1 MVRSLFATFLSCV
14 SVVSHI
20 YFSLS
25 NNFHLLEKTP
35 AQQLTVVSKMVVV
48 CPRLNTTSPIGW
60 HTEHSAP
67 IGGAVNMKLRN
78 LPRTTNSC
86 NNFSANN
93 NVLGVSNTSHHMGH
107 YTTRH
112 VPNLFLFDA
121 GYKICVVNNETFCEA
136 QARVRQGSARDGPYG
151 ERPQSLNPS
160 LELTLKLVATTH
172 PLPTISLILLN

>member
-1 MVRSLFATFLSCV
+1 MLVRSLFATFLSCV

-67 IGGAVNMKLRN
+67 IGGAVNMKLGN

-112 VPNLFLFDA
+112 VSNLFLFDA
-121 GYKICVVNNETFCEA
+121 GYKICVNNEIFWVFI
-136 QARVRQGSARDGPYG
+136 QACGMCVRTYADSQ
-151 ERPQSLNPS
+151 N
-160 LELTLKLVATTH
+160 
-172 PLPTISLILLN
+172 

>member
-1 MVRSLFATFLSCV
+1 MLVRSLFATFLSCV

-35 AQQLTVVSKMVVV
+35 AQQLTVVSKMVVVV

-93 NVLGVSNTSHHMGH
+93 NVLGVSNTSHHMRH

-112 VPNLFLFDA
+112 VSNLFLFDA
-121 GYKICVVNNETFCEA
+121 GYKICVSRAMRHF
-136 QARVRQGSARDGPYG
+136 GSSFMPVECVYAT
-151 ERPQSLNPS
+151 QIVKIKSNFK
-160 LELTLKLVATTH
+160 ELAL
-172 PLPTISLILLN
+172 